1 MSKISIFYKQLI
13 FIIITISVVF
23 IVLGITQN
31 LILPTLY
38 KNNLIPLMQQDI
50 DQMDAQ
56 LIGKTSNEAENIYNA
71 FSMTIDGRLFVY
83 DLFGTPLYGSQH
95 NLPIALLI
103 QLNNETTIINDIQT
117 QTTNALQIIEMKEN
131 YIYIYSQSLD
141 GLSQTIAL
149 VNTLSLY
156 TILIGL
162 IFAFLMA
169 LFISRRITTPIQQ
182 LITFTESTDFSIEKF
197 HYNDEFKTLMLAF
210 SSMKKRLYQ
219 TIDAL
224 KIELEKEKKQDLLSK
239 TFIANVSHEIRTP
252 LAVIQSAMDMIVLT
266 KDDNKKDEYVK
277 MMQSHIGLLERLS
290 NDILILSKLQSHT
303 MKVQKQPYLTT
314 KLMDEVINDM
324 KLIHKDIIIFHQKP
338 NHEAMLNIDKDRIK
352 QVFIN
357 VLNNAIKFRQSDT
370 PIDIHYSIANPY
382 FNVVI
387 YNQSDAIS
395 EEHLPF
401 LFETFYKVKSD
412 GFGLGLSI
420 VSSLMQSHQGEIFV
434 KNHHQGVEVTLRFI
448 YE

>member
-13 FIIITISVVF
+13 FIIITISVIF

-38 KNNLIPLMQQDI
+38 KNNLIPSMQQDI
-50 DQMDAQ
+50 DQLDAQ
-56 LIGKTSNEAENIYNA
+56 LKGKTSNEAENVYHT
-71 FSMTIDGRLFVY
+71 FSMTLDGRLLVY
-83 DLFGTPLYGSQH
+83 DLFGTPLYGAQN
-95 NLPIALLI
+95 NLPISLLI

-117 QTTNALQIIEMKEN
+117 QTINALQIIEMKEN

-141 GLSQTIAL
+141 GLSQTISL

-156 TILIGL
+156 TIFIGL
-162 IFAFLMA
+162 IFAILMA
-169 LFISRRITTPIQQ
+169 LFISKRITTPIQQ
-182 LITFTESTDFSIEKF
+182 LITFTESTDFTIEKF
-197 HYNDEFKTLMLAF
+197 HRNDEFKTLMQAF

-266 KDDNKKDEYVK
+266 KDVKKREEYVK

-290 NDILILSKLQSHT
+290 NDILILSKIQSQT
-303 MKVQKQPYLTT
+303 MKVQKQPYLITH
-314 KLMDEVINDM
+314 LMDEVIRDM
-324 KLIHKDIIIFHQKP
+324 KLIHKDIKILHQKP
-338 NHEAMLNIDKDRIK
+338 KHEAMLNIDKDRIK
-352 QVFIN
+352 QVFMN
-357 VLNNAIKFRQSDT
+357 VLNNAIKFRQNDT
-370 PIDIHYSIANPY
+370 PIDIYYSLAYPY
-382 FNVVI
+382 FDVVI

-401 LFETFYKVKSD
+401 LFETFYKVNSD
-412 GFGLGLSI
+412 GFGLGLAI

-434 KNHHQGVEVTLRFI
+434 KNHHQGVEVTLRFM